1 MPGERTSPQWQQQL
15 DCGVSIFFREREG
28 PCGVRGP
35 VRVLASVQGLPPARA
50 QKNNDVLDISRDT
63 SNRSWKGRDP
73 LSDLRGAV
81 VAAPSPTISGLF
93 QKACCR

>member
-1 MPGERTSPQWQQQL
+1 MLGERTSPPRQQQL
-15 DCGVSIFFREREG
+15 DCGVSIFVREREG
-28 PCGVRGP
+28 PCGARRS

-50 QKNNDVLDISRDT
+50 QKSSDALDLSRDT
-63 SNRSWKGRDP
+63 SNRSLKGHDP

-81 VAAPSPTISGLF
+81 VAALFPTISGLF